1 MGSIF
6 YLQSEELELQRS
18 KSEDEEKKAFHNNL
32 ARESISNSSECFNV
46 ILNVVD
52 KLPGRARR
60 EANVAEVHA
69 LSIYGLGVIALHTG
83 KYDEASEL
91 LRESRLRAK
100 GCEFGE
106 LVNSAELEL
115 KKLDKARE
123 ELKAKKESTSGNEE
137 QSSAAPAITLAP
149 PTMDV
154 LLLKNQNLPEGD
166 SKPEP
171 KPK

>member
-18 KSEDEEKKAFHNNL
+18 KSEDEEKKEFHNNL

-60 EANVAEVHA
+60 DANVAEVHA

-123 ELKAKKESTSGNEE
+123 ELKAQKEATDGSEDQT
-137 QSSAAPAITLAP
+137 QVPKITLAP

-154 LLLKNQNLPEGD
+154 LLLKNQNGSDTDIKLE
-166 SKPEP
+166 SETN
-171 KPK
+171 